1 MFFRKTI
8 PYYSASFPAGRS
20 QIKKGK
26 QAMSFSLP
34 PDFSDHM
41 KQLLGEQFPSF
52 VSSLAE
58 PRTYGLRL
66 NTSRMDPGDFE
77 RLIPFPV
84 TRIPWIKD
92 GYFYSEKEKPSRH
105 PFYQAGLYYLTDPGA
120 MTVIS
125 RLDIRPG
132 HRVLDLCAAP
142 GGKSVAAANALAG
155 QGLLL
160 ANDISRSRAKILLRN
175 LEQCGTAN
183 MLVTNE
189 TADRLAEFFPGYF
202 DRVILDAPCS
212 GEGMFRKEEAMLK
225 DWSAEKSRQLC
236 PVQRSLLESAAALLR
251 PGGLLMYSTCTFE
264 PAENEEAV
272 ACLLLGHPE
281 MELLQVDDYSG
292 FEHGIR
298 PENAAGL
305 PDPDVLARCVRIY
318 PHRMRA
324 EGHFF
329 ALLKKR
335 EDAAPPAGPD
345 PVVPRKKSRRM
356 AEKQPR
362 GSVPSLEPVRDFM
375 TECGLFTIGGIAVD
389 WSRMEIR
396 GEKVYYLPETLIRDG
411 LFEPGRS
418 LRLTGTA
425 GSQKPVKGHKSRGGK
440 ESSQAQGL
448 TFLRHGLYV
457 GDVIRGRF
465 EPSHQLALA
474 LHKEDVDRCIS
485 FSAADPDV
493 AAWLAG
499 ESLRGKATIT
509 DDPAMKGWQVVCV
522 DGYPLS
528 FGRVSGGILKNR
540 IPAGWRLV

>member
-1 MFFRKTI
+1 
-8 PYYSASFPAGRS
+8 
-20 QIKKGK
+20 
-26 QAMSFSLP
+26 
-34 PDFSDHM
+34 M
-41 KQLLGEQFPSF
+41 KQLLGEQFPAF

-66 NTSRMDPGDFE
+66 NTSRMEPGDFE

-84 TRIPWIKD
+84 TRIPWISG
-92 GYFYSEKEKPSRH
+92 GYFYSEKDRPSRH

-120 MTVIS
+120 MTVVS

-160 ANDISRSRAKILLRN
+160 ANDISRSRAKVLLRS

-189 TADRLAEFFPGYF
+189 APDRLAQFFPGYF
-202 DRVILDAPCS
+202 DRIILDAPCS

-236 PVQRSLLESAAALLR
+236 PVQRSLLESAAVLLR

-272 ACLLLGHPE
+272 ASLLLKHPE
-281 MELLQVDDYSG
+281 MELLPVNDYDG
-292 FEHGIR
+292 FAHGIR
-298 PENAAGL
+298 PEKAAGL
-305 PDPDVLARCVRIY
+305 PDPGILTRCVRIY

-335 EDAAPPAGPD
+335 EDAAYPAD
-345 PVVPRKKSRRM
+345 PNPAVSRKKNRRM
-356 AEKQPR
+356 TGRQPQ
-362 GSVPSLEPVRDFM
+362 GHASSLEPVRNFM
-375 TECGLFTIGGIAVD
+375 NECGLLTIGGIGVD

-396 GEKVYYLPETLIRDG
+396 GDKVYYLPETLIRDG
-411 LFEPGRS
+411 IFEPGRS
-418 LRLTGTA
+418 LSPAGTA
-425 GSQKPVKGHKSRGGK
+425 GKQEPVKGYRSRGGK
-440 ESSQAQGL
+440 ESCPAQGL
-448 TFLRHGLYV
+448 AFLRHGLYV
-457 GDVIRGRF
+457 GDVIKGRF

-474 LHKEDVDRCIS
+474 LHKKDFDRCVS
-485 FSAADPDV
+485 FSAEDPDV

-499 ESLRGKATIT
+499 ESLRGKAENA

-522 DGYPLS
+522 DGYPIS
-528 FGRVSGGILKNR
+528 FGRLSGEILKNR
-540 IPAGWRLV
+540 IPAGWRLS